1 MILNDIHS
9 PEDLKLI
16 PKKLL
21 PSLAKEIRSKIIE
34 VVGHNGGHLA
44 SNLGVVELSIALH
57 RSFSSPQDAI
67 IWDVS
72 HQCYPHKILTGR
84 YDLFSSIRMKENNP
98 MFNSD
103 TINKMKETIQKHIAD
118 GTITYK
124 HGSEHWLWKGNR
136 ELNGYVRVGLRKWV
150 KHMFENAHF
159 TCQHCGKT
167 HTELQVH
174 HTKPLRNIISEF
186 LDKHNYTI
194 EYMNSIIGSKEY
206 NNFIQEIIDYHF

>member
-1 MILNDIHS
+1 MQLHPYSETVYKLCDDCLN
-9 PEDLKLI
+9 
-16 PKKLL
+16 KK
-21 PSLAKEIRSKIIE
+21 KEENYKR
-34 VVGHNGGHLA
+34 
-44 SNLGVVELSIALH
+44 
-57 RSFSSPQDAI
+57 
-67 IWDVS
+67 
-72 HQCYPHKILTGR
+72 
-84 YDLFSSIRMKENNP
+84 SSIRMKENNP

-103 TINKMKETIQKHIAD
+103 TVNKMKETIQKHIAD

-206 NNFIQEIIDYHF
+206 NNFIQEIIDYHFQENENIGIVVCPECHNELDPYYKRKNHDKN